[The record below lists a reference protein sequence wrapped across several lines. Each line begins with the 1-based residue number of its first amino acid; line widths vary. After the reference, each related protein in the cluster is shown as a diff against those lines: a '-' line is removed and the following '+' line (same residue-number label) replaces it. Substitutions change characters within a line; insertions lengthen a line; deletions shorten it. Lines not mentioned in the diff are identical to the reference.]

1 MKKNFFPMAL
11 MAIAMGLNA
20 CSSDDPVVNAGGGKA
35 PFADGGYVKM
45 AINMPSA
52 PSSRAANEDFG
63 DGLIGEYEVKNATLI
78 LFTGASGKTEDKA
91 VFHSVY
97 ELPVSMTK
105 EGVQITSTMRIASL
119 VDKNVPNNATDQLYA
134 YVVLNKNSALTY
146 DPSVHT
152 ALKVGTLDMNVAGG
166 TNKTFGDFMKQVI
179 LGNASSLNGAGFL
192 MCNAPLSD
200 GPGDATDPTSAKV
213 ATLVNITQHVYKS
226 KAAAEAAAPDEVF
239 VERALAKVTL
249 DQTLPSSTGGT
260 KVLPALPSSSSTTV
274 GTTLGDATYEVVG
287 WTLDVT
293 NKKSFIARHYNKEE
307 WNKLNKGGVYRFVG
321 SQALRTTPVAGGG
334 GVTPTSGSA
343 FYRTYW
349 AEDPN
354 YNSYS
359 STTAKENFDYVAKEI
374 TVNKPAPE
382 TGTEIINNDGR
393 DFNSGLG
400 ENSPLYCMENT
411 FNVENMK
418 TAQLTRA
425 IVKVKFFGGKTFYT
439 FNDDNTTIYDET
451 EMVKR
456 VKQAILS
463 NVDIVNKIKSS
474 FGTGS
479 SVNEDNIKL
488 TLGYLK
494 TDPATSTTTQKTN
507 ECDKDGKIHL
517 LSFVVQKD
525 ATSPDA
531 TVDLTF
537 NESTYSKPL
546 NEKLSLGSIMKYKDG
561 IAYYPIN
568 IKHFGDNLTPW
579 VKDATT
585 MNDNPYGY
593 PVDNNKYLGRFGVLR
608 NNWYNITVKSIK
620 NVGSAVVPEIDV
632 DNDNSYGD
640 KPENYISVRINVLS
654 WAKRTQNEEL

>member
-52 PSSRAANEDFG
+52 PSSRADNDDFG

-146 DPSVHT
+146 NPSVHT

-166 TNKTFGDFMKQVI
+166 NKTFGDFMKEVI
-179 LGNASSLNGAGFL
+179 SGNASSLNGAGFL

-200 GPGDATDPTSAKV
+200 KPGDASDPTSAKV
-213 ATLVNITQHVYKS
+213 STLVNITSHVYKS
-226 KAAAEAAAPDEVF
+226 KAEAEAAAPDEVF

-260 KVLPALPSSSSTTV
+260 KVLPTLPGSSSTTV
-274 GTTLGDATYEVVG
+274 GTTLGKATYEVVG

-293 NKKSFIARHYNKEE
+293 NKKSFIARHYNNEE

-321 SQALRTTPVAGGG
+321 SKALRTTPLEGG
-334 GVTPTSGSA
+334 GVTPTPGSA

-359 STTAKENFDYVAKEI
+359 STTAKENFDYVSKEI
-374 TVNKPAPE
+374 TVNKPEPE

-393 DFNSGLG
+393 NFNSGLG

-463 NVDIVNKIKSS
+463 NVDIVDKIKSH
-474 FGTGS
+474 FGTGF

-488 TLGYLK
+488 TLGS
-494 TDPATSTTTQKTN
+494 DPVTSTTTFKIN

-517 LSFVVQKD
+517 SSFVVQKD
-525 ATSPDA
+525 ATSPNP
-531 TVDLTF
+531 TVDLLF
-537 NESTYSKPL
+537 NKSTYSMPL
-546 NEKLSLGSIMKYKDG
+546 NDKLSLGSIMKYKDG

-585 MNDNPYGY
+585 MNDNPYGS

-608 NNWYNITVKSIK
+608 NNWYNITVNSIK

-654 WAKRTQNEEL
+654 WAKRNQSENL

>member
-1 MKKNFFPMAL
+1 MH
-11 MAIAMGLNA
+11 
-20 CSSDDPVVNAGGGKA
+20 VNANGGGFSPA
-35 PFADGGYVKM
+35 LEGGYVKM

-52 PSSRAANEDFG
+52 PSSRAANDDFE

-78 LFTGASGKTEDKA
+78 LFTGASDKTEDKA

-146 DPSVHT
+146 NPSVHT

-166 TNKTFGDFMKQVI
+166 PNKTFGDFMKEVI
-179 LGNASSLNGAGFL
+179 SGNASSLNGAGFL

-200 GPGDATDPTSAKV
+200 KPGDASDPTSAKV
-213 ATLVNITQHVYKS
+213 ATLVNITSHVYKS
-226 KAAAEAAAPDEVF
+226 KAEAEAAAPDEVF

-249 DQTLPSSTGGT
+249 NQTLPPSTGGT
-260 KVLPALPSSSSTTV
+260 TKVLPTLPGSSSTTV
-274 GTTLGDATYEVVG
+274 GTTLGNATYEVVG

-293 NKKSFIARHYNKEE
+293 NKKSFIARHYNKD
-307 WNKLNKGGVYRFVG
+307 WNKLKNGGVYRFVG
-321 SQALRTTPVAGGG
+321 SKALRTTPLEGG
-334 GVTPTSGSA
+334 GVTPTPGSA

-359 STTAKENFDYVAKEI
+359 STTAKENFDYVSKEI
-374 TVNKPAPE
+374 TVNKPEPE
-382 TGTEIINNDGR
+382 KGTEIINNDGR
-393 DFNSGLG
+393 NFNSGLG

-411 FNVENMK
+411 FNVDNMK

-463 NVDIVNKIKSS
+463 NVDIVDKIKSS
-474 FGTGS
+474 FGTGF

-488 TLGYLK
+488 TLGCLK
-494 TDPATSTTTQKTN
+494 TDPATSTPTQKTN

-525 ATSPDA
+525 ATSPNA

-537 NESTYSKPL
+537 NEDTYSKPL

-568 IKHFGDNLTPW
+568 IKHFGDELTPW
-579 VKDATT
+579 KKDATT
-585 MNDNPYGY
+585 MEGNNPYGS
-593 PVDNNKYLGRFGVLR
+593 PVDDNKYLGRFGVLR

-620 NVGSAVVPEIDV
+620 NVGSAVVPEIGV
-632 DNDNSYGD
+632 DKDNYGD